1 MVIVRTHS
9 IATVFKFVLFG
20 SLIYKYHIQIIL

>member
-1 MVIVRTHS
+1 MFIVRTHS

-20 SLIYKYHIQIIL
+20 SLIYKYPVQVTL